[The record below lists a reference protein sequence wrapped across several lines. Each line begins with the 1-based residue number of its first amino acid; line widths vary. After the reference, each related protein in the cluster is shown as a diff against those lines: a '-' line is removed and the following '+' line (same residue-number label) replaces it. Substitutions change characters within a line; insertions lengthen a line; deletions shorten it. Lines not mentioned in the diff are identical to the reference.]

1 VSSVPHYGGK
11 TNMGLYK
18 RAHIRGMV
26 HALTQHGVVQWP
38 TKLAMDEAADEIA
51 DSFSDEEVPE
61 VAEEDGLSED
71 TAAAALERI
80 VEVAEDLSDKVGSFD
95 PELQKVAA
103 SMAIEDAAGQ
113 AVVAV
118 MEKAAEETA
127 VQTGPD
133 VPGATAPTPDL
144 SATAEGEVDATNNPS
159 SAVVVPQGTTALDT
173 KPGAVGKEETRPD
186 QPGAQASPPV
196 NEAAKTAEA
205 VQQLSSLLQTL
216 TQQTKV
222 AEMDGA
228 SLSGGEATGP
238 APEPRVDVD
247 DNLDID
253 GVKAPGQ
260 GKTTMDVPAKAE
272 VGATKAQPAGNP
284 GPTAPT
290 PNEPA
295 KARKKSASALEQAV
309 AVLQSTP
316 QGRNMLLKI
325 SETCEAE
332 RKKEEKA
339 EEDEKKEASVAALLT
354 NLAHM
359 VG

>member
-1 VSSVPHYGGK
+1 
-11 TNMGLYK
+11 
-18 RAHIRGMV
+18 MV

-51 DSFSDEEVPE
+51 DSFGDEEVPE
-61 VAEEDGLSED
+61 VSEEDGLSED

-80 VEVAEDLSDKVGSFD
+80 VEVAEDLSGKVGGFD

-113 AVVAV
+113 AVTAL

-205 VQQLSSLLQTL
+205 VQQLSSLLQAL
-216 TQQTKV
+216 TQQQTKV

-247 DNLDID
+247 DNLEIG
-253 GVKAPGQ
+253 GVKAPAQ

-309 AVLQSTP
+309 AVLQATP
-316 QGRNMLLKI
+316 QGRDMLLKI
-325 SETCEAE
+325 SQTCEAE
-332 RKKEEKA
+332 KKKEEKA

-354 NLAHM
+354 NLAQM